1 MRTVSPAAS
10 AALSVPLSVGVVSSV
25 VLPLGRLPCTVPTS
39 SVTLPMPAVCMGGV
53 VSMVSVKP
61 AEGVPSL
68 PAASATT
75 AV

>member
-10 AALSVPLSVGVVSSV
+10 AALSVPLSTGVVSSV
-25 VLPLGRLPCTVPTS
+25 GTPLPKLPTMMPTS
-39 SVTLPMPAVCMGGV
+39 SLKLAMSVVCAGGV
-53 VSMVSVKP
+53 VSMVSEKA
-61 AEGVPSL
+61 AEAVPWL